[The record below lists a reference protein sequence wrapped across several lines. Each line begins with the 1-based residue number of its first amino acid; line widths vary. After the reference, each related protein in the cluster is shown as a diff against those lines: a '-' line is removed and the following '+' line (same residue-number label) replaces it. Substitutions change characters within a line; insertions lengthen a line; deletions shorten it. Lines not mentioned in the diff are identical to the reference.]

1 MASGTGKVKSAP
13 QWSQW
18 TVSEPS
24 SDLEPVHV
32 RLAATRADDARQ
44 PHIGLG
50 LSGEAWGPHEPWPP
64 TFRSASSR
72 TRIVA
77 VPHAQLSTT
86 TLPWSTESPRASDE
100 AWADGTESERYSC
113 PSPTAGAGS
122 QEAARS
128 RDRRPSTAAGSATSP
143 G

>member
-1 MASGTGKVKSAP
+1 MAIGTGKVKSAP

-24 SDLEPVHV
+24 WTWSQFTSVSPQLG
-32 RLAATRADDARQ
+32 ADDSRQ

-72 TRIVA
+72 TRLVA

-122 QEAARS
+122 HEAARS
-128 RDRRPSTAAGSATSP
+128 RDRRPSTSAGSATSP